1 MAAITRH
8 QSNEKLSRIVV
19 HGATAYLA
27 GITADDKTQ
36 DTQGQTA
43 QILLKADALLA
54 SVGSG
59 RDKLL
64 LAQIFLRDTGDFD
77 TMNRAWISWLNGEAP
92 PARVT
97 VGADFALPE
106 IRVEIQFTAAV

>member
-1 MAAITRH
+1 MVAITRH
-8 QSNEKLSRIVV
+8 HSNEKLSRVVV

-27 GITADDKTQ
+27 GLTADDKTQ
-36 DTQGQTA
+36 DTQGQTT
-43 QILLKADALLA
+43 QILRKADALLA
-54 SVGSG
+54 GVGSG

-77 TMNRAWISWLNGEAP
+77 AMNRAWISWMDGAAP

-97 VGADFALPE
+97 IGADFALPE